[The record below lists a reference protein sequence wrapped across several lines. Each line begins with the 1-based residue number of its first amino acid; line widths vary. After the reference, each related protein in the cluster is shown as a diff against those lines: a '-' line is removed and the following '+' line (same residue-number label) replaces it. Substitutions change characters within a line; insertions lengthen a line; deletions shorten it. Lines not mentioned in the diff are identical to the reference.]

1 MSLMKYEVEKIT
13 GTIARMNRNDLT
25 REILQFDGRFKLD
38 FSENYLSQLPLE
50 KLRHILLAAK
60 LQQMQA
66 N

>member
-13 GTIARMNRNDLT
+13 GTIARMNRDDLT
-25 REILQFDGRFKLD
+25 KEILQFDGRFKLD
-38 FSENYLSQLPLE
+38 FSENYLSQLSLE